1 MYDELDR
8 RLIEELQKN
17 GRESYTNLANT
28 LGVVEGTVRKRLK
41 SLLDRDIIKIVAIPN
56 LLRLGYNLMSIM
68 ALDVRIGDIRKVG
81 NHLAEKPNVLYLTS
95 VTGRYDI
102 IVMIAAR
109 STQELNEFIE
119 DEISSMPSVL
129 KTETFV
135 TLDIIKAGASFL
147 DTAQIMHNYGGSL
160 LRRTKNR

>member
-17 GRESYTNLANT
+17 GRESYTNLAKM

-41 SLLDRDIIKIVAIPN
+41 SLLDRGIIKIVAIPN
-56 LLRLGYNLMSIM
+56 LRRLGYNLMSIM
-68 ALDVRIGDIRKVG
+68 ALDVRIGDVRKVG

-102 IVMIAAR
+102 IAMIVAR

-119 DEISSMPSVL
+119 DEISTMPSVL

-135 TLDIIKAGASFL
+135 TLDIVKAGAS
-147 DTAQIMHNYGGSL
+147 L
-160 LRRTKNR
+160 LAVNSHSE

>member
-1 MYDELDR
+1 MYDDLDR

-17 GRESYTNLANT
+17 GRESYTNLAKT

-41 SLLDRDIIKIVAIPN
+41 GLLDRGIIKIAAIPN
-56 LLRLGYNLMSIM
+56 LLRLGYNLMIIM

-95 VTGRYDI
+95 ATGRYDI

-119 DEISSMPSVL
+119 DEIASMPSVL

-135 TLDIIKAGASFL
+135 TLDIIKAGAGFL
-147 DTAQIMHNYGGSL
+147 DTAQIMHNHGGSL

>member
-1 MYDELDR
+1 M
-8 RLIEELQKN
+8 
-17 GRESYTNLANT
+17 
-28 LGVVEGTVRKRLK
+28 VEGTVRKRLK
-41 SLLDRDIIKIVAIPN
+41 SLLDRGIIKIVAIPN

-81 NHLAEKPNVLYLTS
+81 NHLAEKPNVLYLAS

-102 IVMIAAR
+102 IVIIVAR

-119 DEISSMPSVL
+119 DEISTMSSVL

-135 TLDIIKAGASFL
+135 TLDIVKAGAS
-147 DTAQIMHNYGGSL
+147 L
-160 LRRTKNR
+160 LAVNSYSK

>member
-17 GRESYTNLANT
+17 GRESYTNLAKT

-41 SLLDRDIIKIVAIPN
+41 GLLDRDIIKIVAIPN
-56 LLRLGYNLMSIM
+56 LLRLGYNLMIIM

-102 IVMIAAR
+102 MVMIAAR

-119 DEISSMPSVL
+119 DEISTMPSVL

-135 TLDIIKAGASFL
+135 TLDIIKAG
-147 DTAQIMHNYGGSL
+147 MGL
-160 LRRTKNR
+160 LAVNSHSK

>member
-17 GRESYTNLANT
+17 GRESYAHLANT

-41 SLLDRDIIKIVAIPN
+41 SLLDRGTIKIAAIPN
-56 LLRLGYNLMSIM
+56 LLWLGYNFMSIM

-81 NHLAEKPNVLYLTS
+81 NHLAEQPNVLYLTS

-102 IVMIAAR
+102 IAIIVAR
-109 STQELNEFIE
+109 STQELNELIE
-119 DEISSMPSVL
+119 DEISTMPSVL

-135 TLDIIKAGASFL
+135 TLDIVKAGVSLL
-147 DTAQIMHNYGGSL
+147 DTTQVIRNFDISSL
-160 LRRTKNR
+160 KKTKNR

>member
-17 GRESYTNLANT
+17 GRESYTNLAKT

-41 SLLDRDIIKIVAIPN
+41 GLLDRGIIKIVAIPN
-56 LLRLGYNLMSIM
+56 LLRLGYNLMIIM

-81 NHLAEKPNVLYLTS
+81 NHLAKKQNVLYLTS

-102 IVMIAAR
+102 MVMIAAR

-119 DEISSMPSVL
+119 DEISTMPSVL

-135 TLDIIKAGASFL
+135 TLDIIKAG
-147 DTAQIMHNYGGSL
+147 MGL
-160 LRRTKNR
+160 LAVNSHSK